1 MSQYPPPDST
11 LGSTSAPH
19 ATPIGTAGPNTQA
32 TVDSTY
38 SNGLAHK
45 YSNTHPH
52 SGVAVPPTH
61 YPGCVPPWRVPG
73 LYTSTQEQCYAAPY
87 VNQHSLDYEGASAM
101 VPYGRQE
108 TSIPNLAIPTSST
121 YPQDDTTW
129 VGRNSYGASLAAV
142 SLALSFHMPCL
153 SARLRLLRDLQ
164 PDRTRAVYRGPIL
177 DETDA
182 HSGANTNG
190 QSHAPTT
197 ENFRSSE
204 FLRSLARHYILDPRT
219 NVGTIHMEPS
229 GNGLVE
235 MIITIKVADTV

>member
-11 LGSTSAPH
+11 FGSTNVPH
-19 ATPIGTAGPNTQA
+19 ATAATPTGTAEPNTQV

-38 SNGLAHK
+38 STVLAHK
-45 YSNTHPH
+45 YSNTDPH
-52 SGVAVPPTH
+52 SGMAVPPTH
-61 YPGCVPPWRVPG
+61 CPGCVPPWRAPG

-87 VNQHSLDYEGASAM
+87 VNQHFLSHEGASAM
-101 VPYGRQE
+101 VQYGRQD
-108 TSIPNLAIPTSST
+108 TRVPNLTIPTSST

-129 VGRNSYGASLAAV
+129 VGRTSYGASLA
-142 SLALSFHMPCL
+142 S
-153 SARLRLLRDLQ
+153 DLQ
-164 PDRTRAVYRGPIL
+164 PDRTRAVGHGPIL
-177 DETDA
+177 GETNA
-182 HSGANTNG
+182 HSGADTNG
-190 QSHAPTT
+190 QSHALTT

-235 MIITIKVADTV
+235 MIITVKVADTV

>member
-11 LGSTSAPH
+11 FGSTNAPQATA
-19 ATPIGTAGPNTQA
+19 ATPTGTAEPNTQV

-38 SNGLAHK
+38 SNK
-45 YSNTHPH
+45 YSNWHGDSEVIH
-52 SGVAVPPTH
+52 NAVPPTH

-73 LYTSTQEQCYAAPY
+73 LYTSTQEQSYAAPY
-87 VNQHSLDYEGASAM
+87 VNQHSLGHEVWRNTHLFPRHGLLRGASVM
-101 VPYGRQE
+101 VQYGRQE
-108 TSIPNLAIPTSST
+108 TRVPNLTIPTSST

-129 VGRNSYGASLAAV
+129 VGRNSYGASLAA
-142 SLALSFHMPCL
+142 
-153 SARLRLLRDLQ
+153 DLQ
-164 PDRTRAVYRGPIL
+164 TRAVGHGPIL
-177 DETDA
+177 GETNA
-182 HSGANTNG
+182 HSGADTNG

-204 FLRSLARHYILDPRT
+204 FLGSLARHYILDPRT

-235 MIITIKVADTV
+235 MTITIKVADTV